1 MISEWLIPLN
11 THPKKQLTKP
21 QQRLKPIQC
30 CSYFPFFCVFFLQSL
45 FNRSINS
52 SGSQAWGD
60 TRARDGSLP
69 PRLDYWA
76 HSGEVSCISTL
87 GLLHSFSLQKGRL
100 ESQNGGWGPDGVCVF
115 PLRPSSPCNSRSLV
129 FLRGLILLNQ
139 PCGNARA
146 VSTARAGTAAGA
158 RCAWTKVLFECCGQ
172 ARCQTPFHT

>member
-30 CSYFPFFCVFFLQSL
+30 CSYFPFFCVFFFLQSL

-129 FLRGLILLNQ
+129 FFAGFNFIKS
-139 PCGNARA
+139 A
-146 VSTARAGTAAGA
+146 VWQRSGCFHGTGRYGGGCEVCVDKSA
-158 RCAWTKVLFECCGQ
+158 L
-172 ARCQTPFHT
+172 